1 MNGPTLKALKL
12 SIAHW
17 RRLATGQERRDEI
30 PDARH
35 CALCALFNKPTG
47 PNRVHCV
54 GCPVR
59 DKTGKEFCKGSPYLD
74 ANRAWV
80 RRHQYP
86 MDARIEALRE
96 YFFLRSLL
104 PTKNPSHAEAER

>member
-1 MNGPTLKALKL
+1 MNGPALKALRL

-17 RRLATGQERRDEI
+17 RRLATGGEKRGEEPNIRY
-30 PDARH
+30 
-35 CALCALFNKPTG
+35 CALCRQFNKPTG
-47 PNRVHCV
+47 PNGDYCV

-74 ANRAWV
+74 ANRAWR

-104 PTKNPSHAEAER
+104 PTKNLLPSEDQR